1 MSYSKA
7 KSLAAYMAAIASM
20 SADESIY
27 SFPRHSTRSY
37 YEEKHGDE
45 LAKAKGLSLYTF
57 GINQYGK
64 ANEVYA
70 KNDKEAIKRAGKRG
84 FDIKLLKKLDNPD

>member
-7 KSLAAYMAAIASM
+7 KSLAAYLGAIASM
-20 SADESIY
+20 GIDDSLY
-27 SFPRHSTRSY
+27 SLPRRSTRSY
-37 YEEKHGDE
+37 YEEKHGEE

>member
-1 MSYSKA
+1 MSYSKI

-20 SADESIY
+20 GIDDSLYAMPKY
-27 SFPRHSTRSY
+27 STRSY
-37 YEEKHGDE
+37 HEEKHGEE

-57 GINQYGK
+57 GVNQYGK

-70 KNDKEAIKRAGKRG
+70 KNEKEAIKRAGKRG
-84 FDIKLLKKLDNPD
+84 YHISLIEKVN

>member
-1 MSYSKA
+1 MSFRNA
-7 KSLAAYMAAIASM
+7 KELAVYLSAIASM
-20 SADESIY
+20 GIDESLY
-27 SFPRHSTRSY
+27 SMPRYSSRSY
-37 YEEKHGDE
+37 HEEKHGEE

-70 KNDKEAIKRAGKRG
+70 KNEKEAIKRAGKRG
-84 FDIKLLKKLDNPD
+84 YDIRLLKKVEQPE

>member
-20 SADESIY
+20 SADDSIY
-27 SFPRHSTRSY
+27 AMPRHSTRSY
-37 YEEKHGDE
+37 HEEKHGEE
-45 LAKAKGLSLYTF
+45 LAKAKGLSLYAF
-57 GINQYGK
+57 GVNQYGK

-70 KNDKEAIKRAGKRG
+70 KNEKEATKRAGKRG
-84 FDIKLLKKLDNPD
+84 WDISLIEKIN